1 MSFLKYNFTF
11 IKWDHSGFT
20 TNRKLTERIQRL
32 LEYSTPAPH
41 KINPWQLILKKK
53 EEVVDRFKGDDFDL
67 MRNRPIIYEIDGNSL
82 LQNVMWMND

>member
-1 MSFLKYNFTF
+1 M
-11 IKWDHSGFT
+11 
-20 TNRKLTERIQRL
+20 
-32 LEYSTPAPH
+32 LEHSTPAPH

-82 LQNVMWMND
+82 LQNVM